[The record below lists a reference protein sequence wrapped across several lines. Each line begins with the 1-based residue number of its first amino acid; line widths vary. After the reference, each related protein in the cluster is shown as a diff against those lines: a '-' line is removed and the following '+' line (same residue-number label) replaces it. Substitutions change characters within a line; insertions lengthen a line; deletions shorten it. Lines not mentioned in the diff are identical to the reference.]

1 MEQWWWKTDKR
12 MGLREAANITE
23 GEAAAG
29 ASTSRET
36 TVDPPAKKTKCIFPR
51 EWLESGNAE
60 TVYNAIKELLEE
72 KAVDAEQL
80 VGFGSGVAAD
90 LYLAVINPALEAAKD
105 QLQHLLTNDGIR
117 PFCAEAGDNMKQ
129 YKGASMTDS
138 DTQRRK
144 VNTVK
149 LDLINNMLEQLQKRF
164 PKEATNMV
172 SDFAAL
178 GLHHQIPEELESY
191 GNEKV
196 DFLIETYGSY
206 MALLKE
212 TGVSGE
218 IPLWEDKEALQDHSR
233 PS

>member
-12 MGLREAANITE
+12 MGLRKAANITE

-36 TVDPPAKKTKCIFPR
+36 TADPPAKKTKCIFPR
-51 EWLESGNAE
+51 EWLE
-60 TVYNAIKELLEE
+60 
-72 KAVDAEQL
+72 
-80 VGFGSGVAAD
+80 
-90 LYLAVINPALEAAKD
+90 
-105 QLQHLLTNDGIR
+105 
-117 PFCAEAGDNMKQ
+117 
-129 YKGASMTDS
+129 
-138 DTQRRK
+138 
-144 VNTVK
+144 
-149 LDLINNMLEQLQKRF
+149 
-164 PKEATNMV
+164 ATNMV
-172 SDFAAL
+172 SDFAAR

-206 MALLKE
+206 VALLKE

-218 IPLWEDKEALQDHSR
+218 IPLWEDREALQDHSR